1 MKRIQVLLSLILIL
15 CLMFNLSG
23 CSHIKAV
30 NLSAEVAPNTVEGKE
45 PDDNFTASQMKLYT
59 DLFKAMAKTSKNE
72 NLLVSPLSI
81 QLALSMAA
89 NGADGETKAEM
100 EKLLGNGNIDALN
113 EYLYSYVNSL
123 PQGEKYKAQ
132 VANSI
137 WVKNGLNVEKPFLQK
152 NADYYAA
159 EVYESDFD
167 KNTVKDVNLWVKEH
181 TDGMIEKIIDNI
193 DSQTVMMLINSVLF
207 EAEWQNIYYSE
218 NVVESPFKTYSDG
231 EKQVEMM
238 RSTESRYIKGE
249 NARGFIKNYKDA
261 KYSFAAIL
269 PDDNIDIYD
278 YVESLS
284 AASLSDIINYSENG
298 TVVAGLP
305 KFSFEYSLTVN
316 DVLKSLGMKLAFDT
330 NKADFSKMA
339 TSGLGNIYIGEVVH
353 KTNIIV
359 DTKGTKAAAVT
370 RVNMDCTG
378 AYVEPKEV
386 ILDRPFIFMILD
398 NATNLPIFMGIVTDI
413 GK

>member
-1 MKRIQVLLSLILIL
+1 MKRIQVLLSFILIL
-15 CLMFNLSG
+15 CLIFNLSG
-23 CSHIKAV
+23 CSYINAV
-30 NLSAEVAPNTVEGKE
+30 NLSADVVPNTVQGKE
-45 PDDNFTASQMKLYT
+45 YDDFTASQMKLYT
-59 DLFKAMAKTSKNE
+59 DLFKAMVKTSKDK

-81 QLALSMAA
+81 QLALSMVT
-89 NGADGETKAEM
+89 NGADGQTKSEM
-100 EKLLGNGNIDALN
+100 ENLLGNGIGVEELN

-123 PQGEKYKAQ
+123 PQDEKCKTNI
-132 VANSI
+132 ANSI
-137 WVKNGLNVEKPFLQK
+137 WVKNGLNVKEPFLQK

-159 EVYESDFD
+159 EVYKSAFG
-167 KNTVKDVNLWVKEH
+167 KSTLKDVNLWVKEH

-193 DSQTVMMLINSVLF
+193 GCQTVMMLINSVLF
-207 EAEWQNIYYSE
+207 EAEWENIYYNE
-218 NVVESPFKTYSDG
+218 NVAQSPFKTYSQG

-269 PDDNIDIYD
+269 PEDNIDIYD

-284 AASLSDIINYSENG
+284 SASLRDIINYSENG

-316 DVLKSLGMKLAFDT
+316 EVLKSLGMKLAFDA
-330 NKADFSKMA
+330 NKADFRKMA
-339 TSGLGNIYIGEVVH
+339 TSEIGNIYIGEVVH
-353 KTNIIV
+353 KTNITV

-370 RVNMDCTG
+370 RVNMDRTG
-378 AYVEPKEV
+378 AYAEPKVV
-386 ILDRPFIFMILD
+386 ILDRPFVFMILD